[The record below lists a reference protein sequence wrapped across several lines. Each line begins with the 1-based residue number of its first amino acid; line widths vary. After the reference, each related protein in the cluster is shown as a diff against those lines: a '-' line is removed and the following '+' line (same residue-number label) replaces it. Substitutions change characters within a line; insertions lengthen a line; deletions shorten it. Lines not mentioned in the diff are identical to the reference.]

1 LTGLCFLNLSQIHLM
16 GKIPKIA
23 GNMILLEF
31 FDLSIENLFGEVSWG
46 ISTLPILK
54 AMELHLPKIAQ
65 KQWEKMRMTLPGYV
79 MYRYEN

>member
-1 LTGLCFLNLSQIHLM
+1 MFLELSQLPLM
-16 GKIPKIA
+16 GKIPKHA

-31 FDLSIENLFGEVSWG
+31 SDLSIDSLFGEVSWG

-54 AMELHLPKIAQ
+54 AMEHLLPKIAQ

-79 MYRYEN
+79 